1 MALTQTNKNFSITG
15 RLVSDEESAVH
26 ITLNPEDV
34 NINYNPN
41 ILLPSSTTAILTIYT
56 TITTTFIPTPTICT
70 EAVSSSYLSSIVGGV
85 MAVIVIIVIIM
96 FITIVLIVSYFYG
109 KHKRK
114 EITTNSHYSE
124 NTLANPIYQESI
136 PANYTNLSQTPKAN
150 STEETYSKLSY
161 PFDTTAIT
169 QQPKS
174 LHQTEASTMNLTTP
188 NYHIR

>member
-1 MALTQTNKNFSITG
+1 MTLTQANKNFNITG
-15 RLVSDEESAVH
+15 RLVIDEKSSVH
-26 ITLNPEDV
+26 ITLNPEEV

-41 ILLPSSTTAILTIYT
+41 ILLPSSTTAISTIYT
-56 TITTTFIPTPTICT
+56 TITMPTICT
-70 EAVSSSYLSSIVGGV
+70 EAVSSSYITSVVGGV
-85 MAVIVIIVIIM
+85 MAVIVIIVIII
-96 FITIVLIVSYFYG
+96 FTTILIVSYLY
-109 KHKRK
+109 KRK

-136 PANYTNLSQTPKAN
+136 PANYTILSQTPKTN

>member
-1 MALTQTNKNFSITG
+1 MALTQAPNNFNITG
-15 RLVSDEESAVH
+15 RLVIDEESSVH
-26 ITLNPEDV
+26 ITLNPKEV

-41 ILLPSSTTAILTIYT
+41 ILLPSSSSTTAISKINT
-56 TITTTFIPTPTICT
+56 TITIPTICT
-70 EAVSSSYLSSIVGGV
+70 EAVSSAYVTSIVGGV
-85 MAVIVIIVIIM
+85 MAVIVIIVIVI
-96 FITIVLIVSYFYG
+96 FTTILIVSYFYG

-114 EITTNSHYSE
+114 KITTTSHYSD

-161 PFDTTAIT
+161 PFDTTPIT

-174 LHQTEASTMNLTTP
+174 IHQTEASTMNFTTP
-188 NYHIR
+188 NYHIH

>member
-1 MALTQTNKNFSITG
+1 MALTQANKNFNITG
-15 RLVSDEESAVH
+15 RLVIDHESSVH
-26 ITLNPEDV
+26 ITLDPEEV

-56 TITTTFIPTPTICT
+56 TITTTFIPMPNSCT
-70 EAVSSSYLSSIVGGV
+70 ETVSSSYVTSVVGGV
-85 MAVIVIIVIIM
+85 MGVIVIIVIIM
-96 FITIVLIVSYFYG
+96 FITTVLIVSYLY
-109 KHKRK
+109 KRK

-161 PFDTTAIT
+161 PFDTTPIT

-174 LHQTEASTMNLTTP
+174 LHQTEASTMNLTAP

>member
-1 MALTQTNKNFSITG
+1 
-15 RLVSDEESAVH
+15 
-26 ITLNPEDV
+26 
-34 NINYNPN
+34 
-41 ILLPSSTTAILTIYT
+41 
-56 TITTTFIPTPTICT
+56 
-70 EAVSSSYLSSIVGGV
+70 
-85 MAVIVIIVIIM
+85 MAVIVIIVIVI
-96 FITIVLIVSYFYG
+96 FTTILIVSYFYS
-109 KHKRK
+109 KHNRK
-114 EITTNSHYSE
+114 ETTTNSHYSD

-161 PFDTTAIT
+161 PFDTTPIT